1 MQGRTQTLLSVQ
13 SIRDKTTLRVNN
25 GLNSKK
31 REQTF
36 LQTFQTFRL
45 FIVETRMRDDG

>member
-31 REQTF
+31 GKREEHFFRHSDIQTF
-36 LQTFQTFRL
+36 HCRDK
-45 FIVETRMRDDG
+45 DDG